1 MDFERK
7 IGKSDKLRIW
17 KKKRQPLVTCRDNL
31 LSGDTSFSEDRRFIN
46 WKKWLADRKK
56 QTRRIES
63 ITGRSQADQLQ
74 SSSERFRAFVEM
86 KNLME
91 HAAIPVPVIADKYRG
106 GPEFWKTFEFLP
118 ERGDSCV
125 PVLSLTPSRRDLNLP
140 PDLMHVGLPDL
151 IAKERDLVALKLKD
165 ESWKRSDYLK
175 ARKIELAEKIAL
187 LLPKEPET
195 AQLVIQGRAY
205 QKKKQPLLFRI
216 PLKTIMESEELRDE
230 LREDAN
236 QAVVLKI
243 QDREF
248 VWRKS
253 FFETESTDADPI
265 MWSLSFT
272 SKINERIEREIV
284 LENKGT
290 RVIVYHWR
298 DLPFRSYGVFLE
310 VRGSPFFFN
319 KTKELILP
327 GQIVRIKVWYRSR
340 TSGVFTEFWRLVTDP
355 ILSSSTF
362 VFRFSGCTK
371 DSAELTDYRMIDE
384 YLDCRIRDSTIHSII
399 EEIMDRIDYESELP
413 HETSFSQSDVFISLN
428 PHYYYHPSIVMQ
440 LQAIYSDV
448 TGGDTS
454 SWNLSLHTLRDII
467 LEIKDSDYRRDM
479 LARFNDLCN
488 QSLKPNL
495 TEPDVTYSSKYNA
508 VYNILC
514 TFANLFEDE
523 SEFAKR
529 NNLIQEPIKI
539 KQKQMPLSQK
549 SNNSLQKERG
559 EKLTEQSEDVQAHTE
574 KENSDLNLRRYREI
588 FFVRICKALEEAIEQ
603 VCASIDSFH

>member
-7 IGKSDKLRIW
+7 IGKSDKRRTW
-17 KKKRQPLVTCRDNL
+17 QKKRQPLVTTRDNL

-118 ERGDSCV
+118 ERGDTCV

-175 ARKIELAEKIAL
+175 ARTGNSTIGHSRTCLSEK
-187 LLPKEPET
+187 E
-195 AQLVIQGRAY
+195 
-205 QKKKQPLLFRI
+205 QPLLLFRI
-216 PLKTIMESEELRDE
+216 PLTTIMESEDE
-230 LREDAN
+230 LCEDAN

-310 VRGSPFFFN
+310 IRGSPFFFN

-362 VFRFSGCTK
+362 VFRFWGCTK

-448 TGGDTS
+448 TDDDTS

-523 SEFAKR
+523 SEFVKR
-529 NNLIQEPIKI
+529 NNLIQEPIKM

-559 EKLTEQSEDVQAHTE
+559 EKLTKQSEDVQVHTE